1 MGLRMVVSLIMM
13 CCVLLFLFRWGLN
26 SIFWRYWICFLF
38 CIFFWFFKLMIIC
51 FCRKEIG
58 YFISFCKVFI
68 FFLLRIILIFWFV
81 LKKISCIN
89 VYCNLWV
96 RCSVILVLE
105 VVNGCLRVMVLLF
118 MLVMLLFKFN
128 FFFIVRYCG
137 VNVSLI

>member
-1 MGLRMVVSLIMM
+1 MEKGIIKIES
-13 CCVLLFLFRWGLN
+13 FLKEFLN
-26 SIFWRYWICFLF
+26 
-38 CIFFWFFKLMIIC
+38 
-51 FCRKEIG
+51 CREN
-58 YFISFCKVFI
+58 ISF
-68 FFLLRIILIFWFV
+68 
-81 LKKISCIN
+81 IN

-137 VNVSLI
+137 VNVLLI